1 MTTTTSLRRVT
12 AVAAATAF
20 LVAALGVGSASAGPV
35 GTSELSP
42 TKTYANCTAIK
53 KVYPGGIAKSKS
65 TVNKVNG
72 KKKNGLKSTTKV
84 SATLY
89 AQNAKSDRDKDGW
102 ACE

>member
-1 MTTTTSLRRVT
+1 MNTRRPLRAIAATT
-12 AVAAATAF
+12 AAALLIAGFAASQAEATTASSH
-20 LVAALGVGSASAGPV
+20 LL
-35 GTSELSP
+35 P

-72 KKKNGLKSTTKV
+72 KKRNGLKSTTKV

>member
-1 MTTTTSLRRVT
+1 MTTHRSFRRI
-12 AVAAATAF
+12 AAATVASAF
-20 LVAALGVGSASAGPV
+20 LFATLGVTSATAAPV
-35 GTSELSP
+35 GASHLMP
-42 TKTYANCTAIK
+42 TKVYANCTAIK

>member
-1 MTTTTSLRRVT
+1 MNAHRPLR
-12 AVAAATAF
+12 AIAATAAGA
-20 LVAALGVGSASAGPV
+20 LLIAGLAASQAEATTPGSH
-35 GTSELSP
+35 LLP
-42 TKTYANCTAIK
+42 TTTYANCTAIK

-65 TVNKVNG
+65 TVNLVNG

-89 AQNAKSDRDKDGW
+89 AQNSKSDRDKDGW

>member
-1 MTTTTSLRRVT
+1 MTTNRSFRRAT
-12 AVAAATAF
+12 AAMIAAGLLFATAGVGAATA
-20 LVAALGVGSASAGPV
+20 APV
-35 GTSELSP
+35 GGSHLLP

-72 KKKNGLKSTTKV
+72 KKRNGLKSTTKV